1 MKNICVAAT
10 QMACTN
16 NHDHNIVNAE
26 NLIIKAVEQG
36 AQIVLL
42 QELFET
48 PYFCQEER
56 AENFNLATTLKENK
70 AVNHFASI
78 AKKFNIVLPISFFEK
93 NNNAHFNT
101 VAVIDTD
108 GSVLGIYR
116 KCHIPD
122 GPGYEEKF
130 YFNPGDTGFKV
141 WNTKYAKIGI
151 GICWDQWFPEAARIM
166 ALKGAEIL
174 LYPTAIGSEPAD
186 NTVNSKEHW
195 QTCMQG
201 HSACNMIPVVAS
213 NRVGRESFN
222 NSNITFYGSS
232 FITDNKGSVIAQSNT
247 EDEAI
252 ISTSF
257 DLELYK
263 QQRAAWG
270 LFRDRR
276 PSQYQGLLTN
286 CG

>member
-1 MKNICVAAT
+1 
-10 QMACTN
+10 
-16 NHDHNIVNAE
+16 
-26 NLIIKAVEQG
+26 
-36 AQIVLL
+36 
-42 QELFET
+42 
-48 PYFCQEER
+48 
-56 AENFNLATTLKENK
+56 
-70 AVNHFASI
+70 
-78 AKKFNIVLPISFFEK
+78 
-93 NNNAHFNT
+93 
-101 VAVIDTD
+101 
-108 GSVLGIYR
+108 
-116 KCHIPD
+116 
-122 GPGYEEKF
+122 
-130 YFNPGDTGFKV
+130 
-141 WNTKYAKIGI
+141 
-151 GICWDQWFPEAARIM
+151 
-166 ALKGAEIL
+166 
-174 LYPTAIGSEPAD
+174 
-186 NTVNSKEHW
+186 
-195 QTCMQG
+195 MQG